1 MGKDGGEGRG
11 GDRRGRRDDG
21 WPRVGAPS
29 MGLFAVLQ
37 NGPVSVCRTRLT
49 GLPAISVRMEST

>member
-1 MGKDGGEGRG
+1 MGKDSGGG
-11 GDRRGRRDDG
+11 GGGIGKGEETMDG
-21 WPRVGAPS
+21 RVGAPS